1 MVRYR
6 DASDRINSLRVTVG
20 TTTVP
25 MHEQLRYDH
34 YRVLGIPRDA
44 TPQEVKRAYRDRVK
58 ACHPDRNESP
68 QANTLFHAVHK
79 AYETLRDTE
88 RRRAYDERL
97 ANYRHVHQPAPP
109 PPRPAHRRYAT
120 RDDRP
125 VSRFAFVGLHVTGLC
140 FGISL
145 ISGILVGI
153 TFLDWPTYAIVFTL
167 PGVVV
172 IPDSLAGLR
181 TK

>member
-1 MVRYR
+1 
-6 DASDRINSLRVTVG
+6 
-20 TTTVP
+20 
-25 MHEQLRYDH
+25 MHERLHYDH

-44 TPQEVKRAYRDRVK
+44 SPQQVKKAYRDLVK
-58 ACHPDRNESP
+58 ECHPDRNGSP
-68 QANTLFHAVHK
+68 KASTLFQAVHA
-79 AYETLRDTE
+79 AYYTLRDTD
-88 RRRAYDERL
+88 RRKVYDDRL
-97 ANYRHVHQPAPP
+97 LNYRHVQQPP
-109 PPRPAHRRYAT
+109 PVQPRPTVRRYAT
-120 RDDRP
+120 RDDGRMN
-125 VSRFAFVGLHVTGLC
+125 RFAFVGLHITGLS

-153 TFLDWPTYAIVFTL
+153 TFLDWPTYAIVFTI